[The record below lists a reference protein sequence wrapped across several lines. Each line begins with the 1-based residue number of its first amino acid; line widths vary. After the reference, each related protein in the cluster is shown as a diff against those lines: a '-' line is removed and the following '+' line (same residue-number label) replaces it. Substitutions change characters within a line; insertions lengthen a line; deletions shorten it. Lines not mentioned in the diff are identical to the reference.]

1 MRATCIGRSATASG
15 LSLHCHEL
23 AQLWPSAWSGGHHCL
38 LLSLVHAVQALMQKY
53 MPFAVIIGIIL
64 FVLWARR
71 AFY

>member
-1 MRATCIGRSATASG
+1 M
-15 LSLHCHEL
+15 SLCSCGHLHE
-23 AQLWPSAWSGGHHCL
+23 AIEHICQ
-38 LLSLVHAVQALMQKY
+38 LLSLLHAVQALMRKY

>member
-1 MRATCIGRSATASG
+1 M
-15 LSLHCHEL
+15 SLHSCDHLQIVGERN
-23 AQLWPSAWSGGHHCL
+23 CL
-38 LLSLVHAVQALMQKY
+38 LLSLVHAVQALMRKY